1 MQSLNGWD
9 GILRLNDY
17 LEGNTYSI
25 IHSNLFIKRE
35 RSISLLCY
43 EILLFQYS
51 FRFPNKKLQDFPKK
65 LISDKLEM
73 LKLLKSFQ
81 RFFMIS

>member
-43 EILLFQYS
+43 EILLYFNTLLDFLIKTS
-51 FRFPNKKLQDFPKK
+51 RLPKEINFRQIRDA
-65 LISDKLEM
+65 EA
-73 LKLLKSFQ
+73 
-81 RFFMIS
+81 